1 MSCELEVTVR
11 ILSLNK
17 FQAVVLTKEIEGATY
32 REHSSKEDCYVGYI
46 PLKDSTQHDILN
58 FIERQKIDMKDT
70 DIFLSVASENYTETL
85 DVPKQVNSMLKLADF
100 KMKMSY
106 TCLPD

>member
-32 REHSSKEDCYVGYI
+32 REHSNKIFYVGYI
-46 PLKDSTQHDILN
+46 PLTESTQHDILN

-70 DIFLSVASENYTETL
+70 DIFLSVASENYSE
-85 DVPKQVNSMLKLADF
+85 VVHIPNQVNSMLKLADF
-100 KMKMSY
+100 KLTMSF